1 LVQYCV
7 PQEDD
12 GVIGQ
17 EIYCESGLDRMEA
30 PVFAV
35 TPERA

>member
-17 EIYCESGLDRMEA
+17 GIYCESGFDRMEA